1 MITVKFFGEYKE
13 TAGTDEL
20 LLKPQGYST
29 VKDILDIVPG
39 MFKGLDISQA
49 NVAKNAKFVDPSEPV
64 ADGDEV
70 AIFPPVS
77 GG

>member
-13 TAGTDEL
+13 TTGTDEL

-39 MFKGLDISQA
+39 MFKGLDISEA
-49 NVAKNAKFVDPSEPV
+49 KVAKNAKFVDPGEQV
-64 ADGDEV
+64 ADGDEI